1 MRGYVDITR
10 NLIAPN
16 ALKSGQSRLDINL
29 PDSKFRT
36 GGRRYRFVAR

>member
-16 ALKSGQSRLDINL
+16 ALKGGQAGLDVNL
-29 PDSKFRT
+29 SDSKFRT